1 MTKLTS
7 ESTTASTTYAG
18 FSETNIEEVSQGS
31 IVVFGVPADSTLPRR
46 SGCSNGPKALR
57 RATMGALA
65 CYFNSPSKT
74 VVSLD
79 SGKATRFRSEVIG
92 IDLGDLADCTEVTI
106 DTLKQVEQVT
116 AGVHEQGGLPV
127 LLGGD
132 GRILEGLIAG
142 LQSSTS
148 EFGLLVISNRLDIP
162 RVNGLASK
170 ALSSLMTVRPNPE
183 NYPLLVI
190 GANGI
195 QPYENWKGIEGIQG
209 NVISAEI
216 IHEQGVEVAVNAIQ
230 QFSLQNKQIL
240 CVIDAGVLDT
250 GYAAGTPGLNVGG
263 LTPLQLTDILSKANV
278 ASQLVG
284 IGVTNVAPLLDARG
298 HSQYA
303 TAQALLAVL
312 GERLFEEM
320 SL

>member
-1 MTKLTS
+1 MTKLMS
-7 ESTTASTTYAG
+7 ESTTASATYAG
-18 FSETNIEEVSQGS
+18 FSETNIEEVTQGS
-31 IVVFGVPADSTLPRR
+31 IVIFGVPADSTLPRR

-57 RATMGALA
+57 RATMGALG

-79 SGKATRFRSEVIG
+79 SGKSTRFRSEVIG

-142 LQSSTS
+142 LQSSAS

-162 RVNGLASK
+162 RVNGLPSK
-170 ALSSLMTVRPNPE
+170 ALSSLVSVRNNPE
-183 NYPLLVI
+183 DYPLLVL

-195 QPYENWKGIEGIQG
+195 QPYANWKEIEDIHG
-209 NVISAEI
+209 NVISAED
-216 IHEQGVEVAVNAIQ
+216 IHEQGTEVALNAIR
-230 QFSLQNKQIL
+230 QFGLQNKQVL

-250 GYAAGTPGLNVGG
+250 GFAAGTPGLNVGG
-263 LTPLQLTDILSKANV
+263 LTPLQLIDILSKANLGL
-278 ASQLVG
+278 QLVG
-284 IGVTNVAPLLDARG
+284 IGVTNVAPSLDARG

-303 TAQALLAVL
+303 TAQALLAIL